1 VSQPRIAPLP
11 ESEWTEEQAAVL
23 GLASPGGGR
32 LGDMNIFATL
42 ARNWKL
48 FNDWQRFGGRLLR
61 RGTLPADDRELAIL
75 RTAYLCRSPYE
86 WGHHVEIAAAAGID
100 ADLVARVAAGPDA
113 GGWDGHQAAL
123 LRAADEC
130 HADNRVADDTWAT
143 LAKTYDEPGL
153 IELVMLIG
161 QYHLVA
167 FTLNSLGV
175 QPEPGLDPL
184 PD

>member
-1 VSQPRIAPLP
+1 VTQPRIAPLP

-23 GLASPGGGR
+23 GAAGPGGSR
-32 LGDMNIFATL
+32 LGDMNIFGTL

-48 FNDWQRFGGRLLR
+48 FDDWQRFGGRLLS
-61 RGTLPADDRELAIL
+61 RGTLSAEDRELVIL

-86 WGHHVEIAAAAGID
+86 WGHHVEIGRAAGLS
-100 ADLVARVAAGPDA
+100 AELVARVSTGPEAD
-113 GGWDGHQAAL
+113 GWDERQAAL

-130 HADNRVADDTWAT
+130 HAGNRITDETWAV
-143 LAKTYDEPGL
+143 LAKSYDEPKL

-167 FTLNSLGV
+167 FTLNSLGI
-175 QPEPGLDPL
+175 QPEPGLEPL